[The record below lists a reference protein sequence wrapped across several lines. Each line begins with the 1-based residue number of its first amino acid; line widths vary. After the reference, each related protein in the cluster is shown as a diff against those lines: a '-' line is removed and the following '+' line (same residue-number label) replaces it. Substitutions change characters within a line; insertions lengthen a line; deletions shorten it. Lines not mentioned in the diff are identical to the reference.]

1 MIHQGLGRL
10 VRVDGEDRVVT
21 RTGQWGCVL
30 YGPYARLAPGRYTV
44 EFDVRLRHPVLFD
57 PVCCRLEVATR
68 DGHIL
73 AARRYRRSELSAGNQ
88 PIGLPFDMDR
98 EDVVEFRAFATG
110 WAPLSIRCKRPL
122 RPSVPADFDFSPILP
137 AGAVS
142 TNSFLTTHFTA
153 LKGFHAGGFRFEVSG
168 EAIVASSGGIRF
180 AVEHAEDLQLM
191 GEIFVGNAYNLV
203 TGRDMLAL
211 DIGMNVGLAS
221 LFLAGKPQVR
231 EVHAFEPFAAP
242 RERAQRNFALN
253 PELAPKITAYPFGL
267 SDRDRT
273 MEVGLGG
280 AGTIGVSVRGTPGGP
295 PGSIALRN
303 AADIVAPFARR
314 AAAEGLDLVVK
325 MDCEGS
331 EFPIFDALQ
340 ERGLL
345 PAITAMV
352 IEWHKWW
359 SPDKTQA
366 DLIGPLTDAG
376 FAVFD
381 RTNPGDPHAGLLSAV
396 RMQ

>member
-1 MIHQGLGRL
+1 
-10 VRVDGEDRVVT
+10 
-21 RTGQWGCVL
+21 
-30 YGPYARLAPGRYTV
+30 
-44 EFDVRLRHPVLFD
+44 
-57 PVCCRLEVATR
+57 
-68 DGHIL
+68 
-73 AARRYRRSELSAGNQ
+73 
-88 PIGLPFDMDR
+88 
-98 EDVVEFRAFATG
+98 
-110 WAPLSIRCKRPL
+110 
-122 RPSVPADFDFSPILP
+122 
-137 AGAVS
+137 
-142 TNSFLTTHFTA
+142 
-153 LKGFHAGGFRFEVSG
+153 
-168 EAIVASSGGIRF
+168 
-180 AVEHAEDLQLM
+180 
-191 GEIFVGNAYNLV
+191 
-203 TGRDMLAL
+203 
-211 DIGMNVGLAS
+211 
-221 LFLAGKPQVR
+221 
-231 EVHAFEPFAAP
+231 
-242 RERAQRNFALN
+242 
-253 PELAPKITAYPFGL
+253 
-267 SDRDRT
+267 

-280 AGTIGVSVRGTPGGP
+280 AGTIGVSVRGTPGGL

-345 PAITAMV
+345 PSITAMV

-396 RMQ
+396 RMR